1 MPDLSREHRPG
12 RILKYS
18 ATLLVVVLLA
28 YAAFLVSQSWRV
40 ARSAQASQLAT
51 IAALS
56 ENSID
61 IYLTEL
67 KIGMQNLGAELD
79 VTHKKPDLDRAY
91 SLVSRFQGLH
101 TELKNVMLI
110 RGDGQILLTGTT
122 PNKPDLP
129 TLADVP
135 AFKKLRDELQQG
147 PPFAIGRPLLGQI
160 DKSWVVPARYAVT
173 DRAGKLTYIISANL
187 PVDMLQRYWIDSVTS
202 GITALGLVRN
212 DGYLVSRYPA
222 PDAESLGQMYG
233 RPAVG
238 AMAVG
243 AMAEYLRANT
253 LPQPGQIEIRNSDGK
268 TTGLMVMRRLQ
279 HYPLTLFVEMPTTES
294 RAAWWHDMHAPYVV
308 MALVLAGIFAF
319 YGLTRRR
326 AWSMQKRREELRHH
340 YEHALQER
348 SPNEIFMVDT
358 GTLQLGFANDQALEN
373 LGYTLEQLQR
383 KTLLELHP
391 ESGIESIGAMLE
403 QLRSG
408 EQESITYQT
417 IQMRADDS
425 SYPVEITLQLIKAE
439 DGAEELL
446 AIAHDITSLK
456 QAEENIRKFNVPS
469 NRRAGRA
476 K

>member
-1 MPDLSREHRPG
+1 MSDIGSEHRLG
-12 RILKYS
+12 RILKYA

-28 YAAFLVSQSWRV
+28 YAAFLLSQSWRV
-40 ARSAQASQLAT
+40 ARSAQASQGTLIAT
-51 IAALS
+51 LS

-67 KIGMQNLGAELD
+67 KSGMQNLGAELD
-79 VTHKKPDLDRAY
+79 VTHQKPDLDRAY

-110 RGDGQILLTGTT
+110 RGDGQILLTGAT
-122 PNKPDLP
+122 PNGPDLP

-147 PPFAIGRPLLGQI
+147 PPFAIGRPLRGQI
-160 DKSWVVPARYAVT
+160 DESWVVPARYAVT
-173 DRAGKLTYIISANL
+173 DPAGKLVYIISANL
-187 PVDMLQRYWIDSVTS
+187 PVDMLQRYWIDSITS
-202 GITALGLVRN
+202 GISALGLVRD
-212 DGYLVSRYPA
+212 DGYLVSRYPE
-222 PDAESLGQMYG
+222 PDADSMDQLYG
-233 RPAVG
+233 RPAE
-238 AMAVG
+238 G

-253 LPQPGQIEIRNSDGK
+253 LPQQGQIEISNSDGK
-268 TTGLMVMRRLQ
+268 TTELRVMRHLQ
-279 HYPLTLFVEMPTTES
+279 HYPLTLFVEMPSTKS
-294 RAAWWHDMHAPYVV
+294 SAAWWHDMSAPYVL
-308 MALVLAGIFAF
+308 MALVLVCIFAF

-326 AWSMQKRREELRHH
+326 TWSMQKRREELRHH
-340 YEHALQER
+340 YELALQER
-348 SPNEIFMVDT
+348 SPNEIFIFDT

-373 LGYTLEQLQR
+373 LGYTLEQLQQ

-391 ESGIESIGAMLE
+391 ESGIEAIGAMLE

-417 IQMRADDS
+417 IQMRENGS
-425 SYPVEITLQLIKAE
+425 NYPVEVALQLIKAE

-446 AIAHDITSLK
+446 AIAHDITTLK
-456 QAEENIRKFNVPS
+456 QAEENIRKFNGPRD
-469 NRRAGRA
+469 RRAGRR